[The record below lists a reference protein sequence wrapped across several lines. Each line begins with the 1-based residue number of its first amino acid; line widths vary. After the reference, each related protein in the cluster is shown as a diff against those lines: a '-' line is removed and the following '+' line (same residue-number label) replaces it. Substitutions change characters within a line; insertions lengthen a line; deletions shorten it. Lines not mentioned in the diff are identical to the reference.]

1 MSDGQYGED
10 VVRDAGQLGDELRD
24 KGSAGYEKQRLL
36 SPAQRGLDI
45 DGIMQRQIAAF
56 LRLQHLGRVLDYGA
70 GNSPY
75 RQYISCDRYVTA
87 DVCQNLAG
95 NIEHLL
101 VPGERL
107 AVEAASFDTVL
118 LLDVLEH
125 IPDSDFV
132 FGEIKRVL
140 AANGRLFISVP
151 FLYREHET
159 PFDFARYTVFGMRE
173 LVARQQGKIVRLSK
187 AGDVYY
193 TLLSLFLERGIANG
207 ELNRLGVPG
216 RVVNRLLHTMVPV
229 LAPLLFKA
237 PNPDDGIY
245 HHLLLEVSFT

>member
-1 MSDGQYGED
+1 MTDGQD
-10 VVRDAGQLGDELRD
+10 VIRD
-24 KGSAGYEKQRLL
+24 KSSAGYEKQRLI

-56 LRLQHLGRVLDYGA
+56 LPTQHLECVLDYGA

-75 RQYISCDRYVTA
+75 REYISCDRFVTA
-87 DVCQNLAG
+87 DVSQNLAG
-95 NIEHLL
+95 NIDNLL

-107 AVEAASFDTVL
+107 AVEAASFDVVL

-125 IPDSDFV
+125 VPDPNFV
-132 FGEIKRVL
+132 LEEIKRVL
-140 AANGRLFISVP
+140 KANGRLFISVP

-159 PFDFARYTVFGMRE
+159 PYDFGRYTVFGMHE
-173 LVARQQGKIVRLSK
+173 LITRQQGKIVRLSK
-187 AGDVYY
+187 AGNVLY
-193 TLLSLFLERGIANG
+193 TLISLFLERGIANG
-207 ELNRLGVPG
+207 EINRLGVPG
-216 RVVNRLLHTMVPV
+216 RVVNSLLRTLVPL
-229 LAPLLFKA
+229 LAPWLCKA